1 MNENKAERAGRASGI
16 RVNPLIAVNAAL
28 LVILGA
34 VSIAT
39 AQPGNRAR
47 GDYAMVG
54 GEIMGGGGGNAVY
67 ILDASNQELIAV
79 KWDTSRKVLDG
90 IGFRDLNKDSQ
101 ERSSR

>member
-1 MNENKAERAGRASGI
+1 MNENQTRRAGLGTK
-16 RVNPLIAVNAAL
+16 VNPLIAVNVVL
-28 LVILGA
+28 LVVLGA

-54 GEIMGGGGGNAVY
+54 GEILGGGGGNAVY

-90 IGFRDLNKDSQ
+90 IGFRDLNRDSQ
-101 ERSSR
+101 ERAGR

>member
-1 MNENKAERAGRASGI
+1 MNENQTSRARRGPGV
-16 RVNPLIAVNAAL
+16 RVNPLIAANVVL
-28 LVILGA
+28 LVVLGA

-54 GEIMGGGGGNAVY
+54 GEILGGDGNAVY

-90 IGFRDLNKDSQ
+90 IGFRDLNRDSQ
-101 ERSSR
+101 ERAGR

>member
-1 MNENKAERAGRASGI
+1 MNENQTEVAKRAPGV

-28 LVILGA
+28 LVVLGA

-54 GEIMGGGGGNAVY
+54 GEILGGGGGNAVY

-79 KWDTSRKVLDG
+79 KWDTSRKLLEG

-101 ERSSR
+101 ERSGR